1 LDESHYIIK
10 SLDDYLVPYITSQL
24 LPTPSRQSIKREKA
38 GIRQQAERQ
47 QEEMVHQQ
55 SQDNDNIWE
64 DKDFRDKIE
73 TLWKEAAAN
82 EQKVEDSYLAQMQI
96 QTHWSGMVARLSPLT
111 SFNLAALELGATG
124 IAQEVRFVD
133 ALKTYSK
140 TWKKYVAGKKVSFE
154 KFLEET
160 NDGRNTT
167 DADWERFKNLDF
179 SDYPRFSFQYMG
191 FKDRLAQIYVD
202 VLLLAVWSIAF
213 FMIAHLS
220 FLRYDV
226 R

>member
-1 LDESHYIIK
+1 
-10 SLDDYLVPYITSQL
+10 
-24 LPTPSRQSIKREKA
+24 
-38 GIRQQAERQ
+38 
-47 QEEMVHQQ
+47 
-55 SQDNDNIWE
+55 
-64 DKDFRDKIE
+64 
-73 TLWKEAAAN
+73 
-82 EQKVEDSYLAQMQI
+82 MQI